1 MNPLN
6 GKNALIGEAL
16 RRRSFIRLMT
26 RWFGTVSMADIEIAF
41 GLSRAQA
48 HRVLRTAAD
57 DPIDGVGTGDAAVF
71 LDHLR
76 SQTASNRLQNGVGI
90 DFGVPVEEGDLLTGP
105 PVREEVLKAILAA
118 LRYRRNAVSI
128 AYAGRERVSDRIISP
143 GRLVYILKRHHIRAW
158 DHGRNAYRDFVL
170 SRVTEAMRVEER
182 FFAPHDRDWEERAV
196 LRFSVNP
203 ALPIDLRAALA
214 IEWDLPQ
221 DGIHEIE
228 CRKALARYV
237 VREMTD
243 TTSDGPRR
251 WLPADDGTAATFKE
265 VYRT

>member
-1 MNPLN
+1 
-6 GKNALIGEAL
+6 
-16 RRRSFIRLMT
+16 
-26 RWFGTVSMADIEIAF
+26 MADIELAF

-48 HRVLRTAAD
+48 HRVLRTAAE
-57 DPIDGVGTGDAAVF
+57 DPIDGVGTGDAAVL

-90 DFGVPVEEGDLLTGP
+90 DFGVSVEEGDLLTGP

-143 GRLVYILKRHHIRAW
+143 GKLVYILKRHHIRAW

-170 SRVTEAMRVEER
+170 SRMTEARRAGER
-182 FFAPHDRDWEERAV
+182 FFAPHDRDWEEIAV
-196 LRFSVNP
+196 LRFSVNL
-203 ALPIDLRAALA
+203 ALPIDFRVALA
-214 IEWDLPQ
+214 IEWDLPE

-237 VREMTD
+237 VREMTE
-243 TTSDGPRR
+243 TTSEGPRR
-251 WLPADDGTAATFKE
+251 WLPADDRTRAIFKD